1 MSTERLVRLAGI
13 SEPASTAL
21 LRTHRPDN
29 VRLSVGLVIRDQ
41 RPMDAQGWPSGR
53 SGRPQAEF
61 LFGCTIP
68 TQAPYVIDIAEV

>member
-1 MSTERLVRLAGI
+1 
-13 SEPASTAL
+13 
-21 LRTHRPDN
+21 